1 MERESASL
9 GGEPVSLNQT
19 IFQGF
24 EWYIPADHQHWIR
37 LSQAM
42 PSLASLGITS
52 IWIPPAT
59 KAMRS
64 TSEGYDAYDLYDL
77 GEFERHGTKRT
88 KYGDKRELVQLSE
101 IANRHGVSILFD
113 AILNHKMG
121 ADNTESVRAV
131 KVDPEGMVLFMIKA
145 WTKYDFPGRG
155 EKYSSMKWNKDHFTG
170 VDYDQK
176 SKRNGVWRFQGKDWA
191 HDVDE
196 ELTNYDFLLG
206 QDIDHSH
213 HEVREDLFN
222 WVEWLS
228 SQLRLGG
235 LRLDAIKHFSASF
248 LRDFVRHIDQ
258 NIDAGTDWFIV
269 GEYWRAD
276 SKVLSAYIEY
286 MNHRMSLFDVP
297 LLTNFYNISKGI
309 LTDARRVFDGSLA
322 AVKPKNAVT
331 FVVNHDTQAG
341 QSLEVFPI
349 LVSSLF
355 FLRLLLPCTSSPD
368 FLSLIS
374 YTDFRKTIIEPWF
387 LPLAYSLILLREN
400 FGIPCVFWADLYGTL
415 EPTLPQPPPSNGI
428 IIPRLIL
435 ARKLWAYGTETLYFE
450 DSPTCAGLTRAG
462 HPSRSA
468 GAGLAVVMNT
478 GWTSSGK
485 HMCVGKVHAG
495 ETWSDV
501 LGQTWGEVIIDTDG
515 MGYFRACPRSV
526 SVWVHDAAEGRDEA
540 DSLVF
545 DDGGYSAVQG
555 AMDKIKLREPLNTM
569 PAWLQSTTEA

>member
-1 MERESASL
+1 MEAEAI
-9 GGEPVSLNQT
+9 PPNQT

-24 EWYIPADHQHWIR
+24 EWYIPADHQHWVR

-42 PSLASLGITS
+42 SSLASLGITS

-77 GEFERHGTKRT
+77 GEFEHHWTKRT
-88 KYGDKRELVQLSE
+88 KYGDKQELVQLSE
-101 IANRHGVSILFD
+101 IANKHGVSILFD

-121 ADNTESVRAV
+121 ADDTELIRAV
-131 KVDPEGMVLFMIKA
+131 KVDPEGMITSIMNYRTKKISRPMKIKA

-170 VDYDQK
+170 VDYDHK
-176 SKRNGVWRFQGKDWA
+176 SKRNGVWRLQDKDWA
-191 HDVDE
+191 DDVDE
-196 ELTNYDFLLG
+196 ELKNYDFLLG

-213 HEVREDLFN
+213 PEVRKDLFH

-248 LRDFVRHIDQ
+248 LRDFARHIDQ
-258 NIDAGTDWFIV
+258 NVDKGTDWFIV

-286 MNHRMSLFDVP
+286 MDHRISLFDVP

-309 LTDARRVFDGSLA
+309 FTDIRRVFDGSLVA
-322 AVKPKNAVT
+322 IKPKNSVT

-341 QSLEVFPI
+341 QSLE
-349 LVSSLF
+349 
-355 FLRLLLPCTSSPD
+355 
-368 FLSLIS
+368 
-374 YTDFRKTIIEPWF
+374 TIIEPWF
-387 LPLAYSLILLREN
+387 IPLAYSIILLREN
-400 FGIPCVFWADLYGTL
+400 FGTPCVFWADLYGTL
-415 EPTLPQPPPSNGI
+415 EPPLPRPPPNNGI

-435 ARKLWAYGTETLYFE
+435 ARKLWSYGTETLYFE
-450 DSPTCAGLTRAG
+450 DSPSCAGFTRSG
-462 HPSRSA
+462 HPSHSA

-485 HMCVGKVHAG
+485 HMCVGKGHAG

-501 LGQTWGEVIIDTDG
+501 LGQTWGEVMIGTDG
-515 MGYFRACPRSV
+515 MGYFRVGPRSV
-526 SVWVHDAAEGRDEA
+526 SVWVNNAAEGRDEA

-545 DDGGYSAVQG
+545 NDGGYSSVEG
-555 AMDKIKLREPLNTM
+555 AMDKIKLRDPLHTM
-569 PAWLQSTTEA
+569 PAWLQSTTEVSQNQS